1 MTQPPSPADRLYET
15 GMQAFRAHDSA
26 RARVAWTQA
35 LRQDPTH
42 ARAWAA
48 LLRVCH
54 DLPEQLYCLIQLQH
68 ATPGDPRS
76 EVALGRFRRASPDV
90 QARVLPELRQVPGL
104 NGRPPEAIGPSRA
117 RHVALSERAQQ
128 VTGAGSVLPG
138 RPVGRVGPNI
148 HAVREREREIASRL
162 DIAARKLEAGDET
175 AALQLY
181 LAILQLDPA
190 QPQAVAQTTRLLS
203 RRGRLPQAHTLLVE
217 ALAAGNRDPV
227 AYLTVAQIRLRLGTG
242 DPWEPVLALRQLPAL
257 EPEHLIHGGDLYWQQ
272 RDFRMALEFFHQAE
286 RLAPR
291 NQAVL
296 MRLAEAYRD
305 LERRDRARQYLQR
318 VVDQGAR
325 TELGR
330 KAEAILLDYG
340 PHIPRYIQAHMLY
353 ALREVLGIF
362 LLFGVM
368 AILDAGMN
376 VRAIDPA
383 GWVGL
388 ALSLVGAYLL
398 VSATSSPAQRIFQ
411 RFLPPVAAPAESA
424 PGVAEARSAAQ
435 GRDGFLPEMVAE
447 PPLPVLPFEA
457 RAVLGTIGAV
467 LLAVAGVLVLR
478 HSLLAT
484 QETLAALDQYRLP
497 DYLDHIFAELFA
509 MFD

>member
-1 MTQPPSPADRLYET
+1 
-15 GMQAFRAHDSA
+15 
-26 RARVAWTQA
+26 
-35 LRQDPTH
+35 
-42 ARAWAA
+42 
-48 LLRVCH
+48 
-54 DLPEQLYCLIQLQH
+54 
-68 ATPGDPRS
+68 
-76 EVALGRFRRASPDV
+76 
-90 QARVLPELRQVPGL
+90 
-104 NGRPPEAIGPSRA
+104 
-117 RHVALSERAQQ
+117 
-128 VTGAGSVLPG
+128 
-138 RPVGRVGPNI
+138 
-148 HAVREREREIASRL
+148 
-162 DIAARKLEAGDET
+162 
-175 AALQLY
+175 
-181 LAILQLDPA
+181 
-190 QPQAVAQTTRLLS
+190 
-203 RRGRLPQAHTLLVE
+203 LPQAHSLLVE
-217 ALAAGNRDPV
+217 AIAAGNRDPV
-227 AYLTVAQIRLRLGTG
+227 AYLTLAQIRLRLGTD
-242 DPWEPVLALRQLPAL
+242 DPWEPVLALRQLPTL

-272 RDFRMALEFFHQAE
+272 RDFRLALDFFHHAE

-325 TELGR
+325 SELGR
-330 KAEAILLDYG
+330 KAEAILLEYG

-353 ALREVLGIF
+353 ALREVLGIG
-362 LLFGVM
+362 LLFGIM

-411 RFLPPVAAPAESA
+411 RFLPPVAASSEAG
-424 PGVAEARSAAQ
+424 PGPGGSRSAAP
-435 GRDGFLPEMVAE
+435 RSDGFLPEMVAE
-447 PPLPVLPFEA
+447 PPLPVLPIEA

-484 QETLAALDQYRLP
+484 QETLAALDHHRLP